1 MKDSIAKFADASI
14 TSLDTVIGGGGCG
27 CKPKSG
33 SHKSKKTGSHKSKKT
48 KSHKSKKSHGGCF

>member
-33 SHKSKKTGSHKSKKT
+33 GSHKSKKTQKTKKTGSHKS
-48 KSHKSKKSHGGCF
+48 HKSKGGCW